1 MSLLVD
7 YWGPRHGYDGC
18 CARGTGHSSLELRP
32 PDAPRQ
38 TNVSRTKRRASSPSD
53 RAFADSVFPAPPS
66 AALSVPALMV
76 AALLAA
82 AMPTAHGQ
90 DATPAGGQSAN
101 PSSPAAPAPGGANKG
116 AQASTDAGQAGGAQ
130 QTADSSTQANG
141 TGSGKRPPV
150 CFKLTGRCVELSK
163 TPAGKGTAKDDAAA
177 KRPLN
182 LAAPDVRT
190 VVPADELKEPLP
202 SSEQVA
208 EVQEDQTVSIKGEGV
223 PADVP
228 LGFGAIWWALNHPSQ
243 AWRIVTPV
251 E

>member
-1 MSLLVD
+1 MVALLVAAI
-7 YWGPRHGYDGC
+7 P
-18 CARGTGHSSLELRP
+18 AAHS
-32 PDAPRQ
+32 
-38 TNVSRTKRRASSPSD
+38 
-53 RAFADSVFPAPPS
+53 
-66 AALSVPALMV
+66 
-76 AALLAA
+76 
-82 AMPTAHGQ
+82 Q
-90 DATPAGGQSAN
+90 DATPAGRQSAN
-101 PSSPAAPAPGGANKG
+101 PSSPAPG
-116 AQASTDAGQAGGAQ
+116 AQGAGASGAQGAEATSATGEQAAADANQAGGGQ
-130 QTADSSTQANG
+130 QAGDSAAAGARQADGAG
-141 TGSGKRPPV
+141 KSGKQPPV

-163 TPAGKGTAKDDAAA
+163 TPAGKGTAKDGSAA
-177 KRPLN
+177 KQPLN

-190 VVPADELKEPLP
+190 VVSADELKEPLP

>member
-1 MSLLVD
+1 MGMTV
-7 YWGPRHGYDGC
+7 
-18 CARGTGHSSLELRP
+18 AVQAVRGVVASNCVPT
-32 PDAPRQ
+32 DAPRQ
-38 TNVSRTKRRASSPSD
+38 TNVSRTERQARSPSD
-53 RAFADSVFPAPPS
+53 GASAASAFPAPPF

-76 AALLAA
+76 AALLVAA
-82 AMPTAHGQ
+82 IPAAHGQ
-90 DATPAGGQSAN
+90 DATPAGRQSAN
-101 PSSPAAPAPGGANKG
+101 PSSPAPGPSG
-116 AQASTDAGQAGGAQ
+116 AQGAAATGAAGEQAAADASQAGGAQ
-130 QTADSSTQANG
+130 QAGDSAARQAEG
-141 TGSGKRPPV
+141 AGKAGKQPPV

-163 TPAGKGTAKDDAAA
+163 TPAGKGTAKDSSAA

-190 VVPADELKEPLP
+190 VVSADELKEPLP

>member
-1 MSLLVD
+1 
-7 YWGPRHGYDGC
+7 
-18 CARGTGHSSLELRP
+18 
-32 PDAPRQ
+32 
-38 TNVSRTKRRASSPSD
+38 
-53 RAFADSVFPAPPS
+53 
-66 AALSVPALMV
+66 MV

-82 AMPTAHGQ
+82 AMPAAAHGQ

-101 PSSPAAPAPGGANKG
+101 PSSPAAPASGGTNKG
-116 AQASTDAGQAGGAQ
+116 AQGTGATGGGQASTDAGQAGGAQ
-130 QTADSSTQANG
+130 QTADGATQANG

>member
-1 MSLLVD
+1 V
-7 YWGPRHGYDGC
+7 G
-18 CARGTGHSSLELRP
+18 ATGAQGAGASGAQG
-32 PDAPRQ
+32 APATGATGEQ
-38 TNVSRTKRRASSPSD
+38 
-53 RAFADSVFPAPPS
+53 
-66 AALSVPALMV
+66 
-76 AALLAA
+76 AA
-82 AMPTAHGQ
+82 A
-90 DATPAGGQSAN
+90 DAS
-101 PSSPAAPAPGGANKG
+101 
-116 AQASTDAGQAGGAQ
+116 QAGGAQ
-130 QTADSSTQANG
+130 QAGDGAARQADGAG
-141 TGSGKRPPV
+141 KSGKQPPV

-163 TPAGKGTAKDDAAA
+163 TPAGKGTAKDDAAT

-190 VVPADELKEPLP
+190 VVSADELKEPLP